1 MVARETGRGR
11 EIRIV
16 SSGNIAHHRPKYFP
30 LESIFEG
37 GIGDWARPRGFESVS
52 KVCTACKRAHRSKY
66 AAVAPTKISITEPAS
81 NHPLKGCRP
90 WPNDRRFQHFSNHA
104 AERYGSTRG
113 ARSPGVNPWLVARS
127 VSCHGCAVATS
138 PHLCCP
144 EGISSLV
151 FRKVCRRDPLR
162 GTVDVGDS

>member
-1 MVARETGRGR
+1 MPTPQASLTPEKCNMLHFFGIRSGKAPAQQNSLRRGCRVSAQSQSCVTQREKG
-11 EIRIV
+11 
-16 SSGNIAHHRPKYFP
+16 
-30 LESIFEG
+30 
-37 GIGDWARPRGFESVS
+37 
-52 KVCTACKRAHRSKY
+52 AHRSKY

-81 NHPLKGCRP
+81 NHPLKGGRP
-90 WPNDRRFQHFSNHA
+90 WPNDGRFQHFSNHA

-113 ARSPGVNPWLVARS
+113 ARSPEVNPWLVARS